1 MSNGFFVVDEGGV
14 IAVDGGAQYGK
25 EFAVKACA
33 DAGIDPKSIR
43 LIVVSHPHVDHTC
56 NVDELRKLSGA
67 PIVVQKAG
75 EEDMITAERPH
86 VFPRNPIGD
95 EIMEFAK
102 KQGGMPDDYLPPIT
116 PDLTWEESF
125 DLHPYGV
132 AGKLIHTP
140 GHSLADCCVI
150 LESGQAIIGDLVRQ
164 VEKSAVTV
172 KLNTTATPELLKAE
186 GYDEVIVAIGSTP
199 AVPPIPG
206 VEGDNVC
213 FAVQTVEKEPSMGK
227 DVVVI
232 GGGEIGVEMGLHLAK
247 KGHQVHLIE
256 MQGILSPESV
266 PVHFRSIF
274 EKMWESQE
282 GFTYTLNAR
291 CTGISA
297 EGVTYVDENGR
308 VTC

>member
-1 MSNGFFVVDEGGV
+1 MSNVIQYPSGMSNGFFVVDEGGV

-56 NVDELRKLSGA
+56 NVDELRKISGA

-150 LESGQAIIGDLVRQ
+150 LESGQAIIGDLVCQDGFTHGKPTVAYFGYTPDRKVANAMLLPSLDKLLAEGSTVFYSGHGGPYTREQ
-164 VEKSAVTV
+164 VEEAVRE
-172 KLNTTATPELLKAE
+172 A
-186 GYDEVIVAIGSTP
+186 
-199 AVPPIPG
+199 
-206 VEGDNVC
+206 
-213 FAVQTVEKEPSMGK
+213 KEQ
-227 DVVVI
+227 DAN
-232 GGGEIGVEMGLHLAK
+232 L
-247 KGHQVHLIE
+247 
-256 MQGILSPESV
+256 
-266 PVHFRSIF
+266 
-274 EKMWESQE
+274 
-282 GFTYTLNAR
+282 
-291 CTGISA
+291 
-297 EGVTYVDENGR
+297 
-308 VTC
+308 